1 LQSSYIIE
9 CADYTLLKLMLP
21 WALVGVFITGISL
34 SMISSIGLN
43 LLIGS
48 SSILFCL
55 QYLLKIRNKTI
66 VECTWF
72 WSLFGGFSSTTIH
85 AGSGSISIYLLP
97 KSLDKITLI
106 ATMALLFGF
115 INFFKLIP

>member
-1 LQSSYIIE
+1 
-9 CADYTLLKLMLP
+9 MLP
-21 WALVGVFITGISL
+21 WALVGVFITGVSL

-72 WSLFGGFSSTTIH
+72 WSLFGGFSSTTMQ
-85 AGSGSISIYLLP
+85 AVDPLAFIYYL
-97 KSLDKITLI
+97 KALI
-106 ATMALLFGF
+106 
-115 INFFKLIP
+115 K